1 MRKLLV
7 LVSIVVIACS
17 LTALAKATYDFE
29 DGVNPF
35 IGNADP
41 NNWCPISVMEISS
54 NQSWEGDSSLMIVL
68 DDPGET
74 GKMKWAF
81 AADNDPLTENL
92 ELGVDTVF
100 FWLFLPEGYDEDM
113 DKVQPFVQDASWAW
127 SGNYQD
133 WNGLPKDEWHCN
145 WCAIPS
151 SGLTLPLRRAGV
163 EFTSFVA
170 EPACTVY
177 VDLVSSVSR
186 EGGAGIELITDPG
199 KVILEASINTI
210 KFSLDEPTP
219 VLLSVYNLVGAKVAE
234 IAPGAMS
241 AGPHEMVIDA
251 PAGMYIVKLVA
262 GKITKKSKLIIL

>member
-1 MRKLLV
+1 MKKMFVLLG
-7 LVSIVVIACS
+7 IVVLLCS

-54 NQSWEGDSSLMIVL
+54 NQAWEGDSSLMIVL
-68 DDPGET
+68 DDPGAT

-81 AADNDPLTENL
+81 ATNSDPLIEDL
-92 ELGVDTVF
+92 ELGVDTIF
-100 FWLFLPEGYDEDM
+100 FWLYLPDGYDEVM
-113 DKVQPFVQDASWAW
+113 NNVQPFTQDGNWSWT
-127 SGNYQD
+127 GNYQD
-133 WNGLPKDEWHCN
+133 WDGLPKDEWHCN
-145 WCAIPS
+145 WCVTSAS
-151 SGLTLPLRRAGV
+151 AQLPIRRAGIEFVSAV
-163 EFTSFVA
+163 E
-170 EPACTVY
+170 EPNCTLY

-186 EGGAGIELITDPG
+186 EGGSGIELITDPG
-199 KVILEASINTI
+199 KVVLEASINTI
-210 KFSLDEPTP
+210 KFSLDEPAP
-219 VLLSVYNLVGAKVAE
+219 VLLSVYNLMGAKVAE